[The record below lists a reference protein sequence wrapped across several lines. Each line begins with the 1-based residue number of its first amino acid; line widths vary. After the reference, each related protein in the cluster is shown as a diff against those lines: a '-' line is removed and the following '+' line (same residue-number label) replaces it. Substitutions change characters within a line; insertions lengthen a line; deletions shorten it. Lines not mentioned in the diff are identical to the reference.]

1 MKNERPKQT
10 YRIGEVSRLF
20 DIGADSLR
28 YYERL
33 GIVVPHR
40 ASNGYRVY
48 ELKDLYKLSIIKDLR
63 GLGFSMKQIGTYL
76 HDQNVQ
82 KTKAMLDEERRII
95 DRELERLEGRKRALL
110 HRMDAIDTARCVSVE
125 SIAVEARP
133 QRRCVEADAHLE
145 LDEEMD
151 YVIQALHRVSAD
163 VMPHLMTVEIGAVLS
178 LPEIAAGA
186 TNVYDGVFFVVDEA
200 REDGTFVLPAGQYLT
215 TRYRGP
221 YEQNGRIL
229 IDLIAYAER
238 NGLDL
243 CGKPLEFYEIDNRD
257 TADETEF
264 VTRIEIQV
272 ST

>member
-1 MKNERPKQT
+1 MKNARPKQS
-10 YRIGEVSRLF
+10 YRIGEVSKLF
-20 DIGADSLR
+20 DIGTDSLR

-48 ELKDLYKLSIIKDLR
+48 GLKDLYKLSIIKDLR
-63 GLGFSMKQIGTYL
+63 GLGFSMKQIGSYL
-76 HDQNVQ
+76 HGQNVQ
-82 KTKAMLDEERRII
+82 KTKAMLDEECRII
-95 DRELERLEGRKRALL
+95 DRELERLERRKQALV
-110 HRMDAIDTARCVSVE
+110 HRMDSIDAAQRSTAEC
-125 SIAVEARP
+125 IAVEARP

-186 TNVYDGVFFVVDEA
+186 SNVYDGVFFVVDETC
-200 REDGTFVLPAGQYLT
+200 EDGTFVLPAGRYLT

-221 YEQNGRIL
+221 YEQNGRVL
-229 IDLIAYAER
+229 NELIAYAER
-238 NGLDL
+238 GCLAL

-257 TADETEF
+257 TADESEF
-264 VTRIEIQV
+264 VTRIEVQI
-272 ST
+272 SE